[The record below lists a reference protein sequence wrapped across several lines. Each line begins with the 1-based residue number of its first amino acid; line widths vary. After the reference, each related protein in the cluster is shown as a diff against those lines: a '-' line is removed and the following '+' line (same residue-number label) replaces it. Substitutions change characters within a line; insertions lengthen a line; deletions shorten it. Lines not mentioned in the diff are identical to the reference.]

1 MRTHSSDRTSA
12 NTSANTSAQTSAHTS
27 ANTSAHTSAQT
38 NHSSGLPRV
47 SRRTLLKA
55 SAYVGLMPL
64 GALTALAADS
74 PAPNAIAPAEAL
86 KRIMAGNARYV
97 GGNMVTHD
105 FASGRAARSQAQYPI
120 ASILSCADSRVAPE
134 LAFDQGQGDLFV
146 ARVAGN
152 VLTPTVLASLEYAT
166 QFLGVPLILVLGH
179 TGCGAVDATIKVV
192 QDQAVL
198 PGHLPALAEKIR
210 PAVEAAEKETSGSLL
225 ANACAENVR
234 QQVALLKQASPIV
247 SKSYADKKIDIV
259 GALYNLPTGQV
270 TPV

>member
-12 NTSANTSAQTSAHTS
+12 NTSAHTG
-27 ANTSAHTSAQT
+27 AQT

-86 KRIMAGNARYV
+86 KRILAGNARYV